1 MSAVKATPKGSSPLG
16 RGLSALFGDQDSGY
30 REPTLTV
37 SSEVVRSPKLV
48 PIEFLYPGKYQPRR
62 SFDEDAIQ
70 SLADSIREKGVL
82 QPLLV
87 RRHPTIADAFEI
99 IAGERRWRASQKAG
113 LHELPVIV
121 RELSDRETLE
131 IGLIENIQRQ
141 DLNPLD
147 EAEGFQRLMTEF
159 GHTQEALAKSVGKSR
174 SHIANMLRLLALPQ
188 SVKEM
193 LQKGELSMTHARAL
207 LAVDNP
213 EMVAQEILTKGLNVR
228 AVEIIA
234 QQQKAA
240 KQPQPDFLKSP
251 SSAAPAATT
260 VKEKSPK
267 EENPNIAP
275 PSVDTLALEKE
286 VSNWLG
292 LAVKFTTYK
301 DGAGSLAIS
310 YKTLDQLEDVLKR
323 LAVAPRVSF

>member
-1 MSAVKATPKGSSPLG
+1 MSAVKATSKGTLG

-30 REPTLTV
+30 MAN
-37 SSEVVRSPKLV
+37 EVIRQPKQV

-62 SFDEDAIQ
+62 SFDDTEIQ

-82 QPLLV
+82 SPLLV

-147 EAEGFQRLMTEF
+147 EAEGYQRLMIEF

-174 SHIANMLRLLALPQ
+174 SHIANMLRLLALPE
-188 SVKEM
+188 SVKIM
-193 LQKGELSMTHARAL
+193 VQKGELSMGHARAL
-207 LAVDNP
+207 LAVENP
-213 EMVAQEILTKGLNVR
+213 ELVAKEILTRGLNVR

-234 QQQKAA
+234 QQTKG
-240 KQPQPDFLKSP
+240 KEPK
-251 SSAAPAATT
+251 APAAGKATT
-260 VKEKSPK
+260 TTTSAVTSVQENIP
-267 EENPNIAP
+267 EEEAVSN
-275 PSVDTLALEKE
+275 VDTMALEKE
-286 VSNWLG
+286 VSGWLG
-292 LAVKFTTYK
+292 LAVKLTSLK
-301 DGAGSLAIS
+301 DGSGSLSIS

-323 LAVAPRVSF
+323 LASPPRISL